1 MRKIS
6 ILLLLMML
14 SVVSAHAD
22 AIYSTTFD
30 TVDEFNT
37 WTVVD
42 ANSDGA
48 TWLFNEEGSPSKVAY
63 KYDYFNS
70 GDDWLISPAITPTET
85 GTLIVKYT
93 FVGSPYGESMEVFS
107 GTGNTVDDM
116 TKKEATYDNIV
127 KNEQAGYFLYDG
139 KAGEPFH
146 FAFHA
151 TSTAYKDYLYI
162 CSVTVEPIANPVD
175 VKVSEIISPVSGMG
189 LGQEAV
195 KVAITNN
202 GRVDLASFDVAFAV
216 DGKEIATETV
226 NETLAAG
233 ATMEYTFNA
242 KADLST
248 PLATYSI
255 KAWATHPDD
264 IDHPNDTCYTSVK
277 HKAPLNVPY
286 TMGFEASEN
295 TEDFKF
301 YNLNNDEGTWDVVI
315 ESGFY
320 NMARTGNG
328 CLSYG
333 YDSNNDGNDWAMLDP
348 INVEPGYYVLKF
360 WYSNL
365 QSYPEK
371 MAVYWGNEATPEAMT
386 NKIVEYA
393 PFSVDVYSESVNIIH
408 FDKAQTI
415 YLGFYA
421 FSEKNQNLILIDDV
435 SFDKI
440 ESETGDLAL
449 SDLQNVPDFVRESS
463 SKDVKFNI
471 GNGGISEVNAKINV
485 SIDDV
490 VVKESEVVARPQVLT
505 EITINDVLV
514 DLSDGNHTLKVEVVN
529 DNEGFADNNV
539 LTKAFTVVS
548 KPAKFWNFEDGQLPA
563 EFTFRA
569 EDGGTV
575 SPAAGD
581 EFNEDGWGL
590 FNIVEHEV
598 FGEYLLAGT
607 SWLNGTDQADRW
619 LILPQVSIDGP
630 DSYFVWDG
638 YSYNKTYLEDYQ
650 IMVSE
655 SDDNTASFTELL
667 NVEDESIEPKTR
679 GISLADYAG
688 KDIYIAIRLRT
699 KSGDCLLL
707 DNIGIYV
714 DKTPTCIST
723 VTDSNAGVVISANE
737 LRAADGVK
745 SIALSDVSGRVL
757 RTANANVISLSA
769 LPSGVYV
776 ATVKAADGSTKSYKF
791 VRK

>member
-1 MRKIS
+1 MKGNVKNIVLLVACVCVVGVGIGS
-6 ILLLLMML
+6 IFMFGFNNGNLLPDVPSNNPDTSHVLIDDGTGMQTEYQDSNSTNKAAFTYLD
-14 SVVSAHAD
+14 VNESAH
-22 AIYSTTFD
+22 
-30 TVDEFNT
+30 
-37 WTVVD
+37 
-42 ANSDGA
+42 
-48 TWLFNEEGSPSKVAY
+48 SP
-63 KYDYFNS
+63 
-70 GDDWLISPAITPTET
+70 ITPSTRDVNI
-85 GTLIVKYT
+85 LVVPVNFDLNDIR
-93 FVGSPYGESMEVFS
+93 PYERRSYIDF
-107 GTGNTVDDM
+107 N
-116 TKKEATYDNIV
+116 
-127 KNEQAGYFLYDG
+127 DG
-139 KAGEPFH
+139 
-146 FAFHA
+146 
-151 TSTAYKDYLYI
+151 DYL
-162 CSVTVEPIANPVD
+162 
-175 VKVSEIISPVSGMG
+175 
-189 LGQEAV
+189 EA
-195 KVAITNN
+195 
-202 GRVDLASFDVAFAV
+202 
-216 DGKEIATETV
+216 
-226 NETLAAG
+226 
-233 ATMEYTFNA
+233 MEYTFNA

-371 MAVYWGNEATPEAMT
+371 LAVYWGNEATPEAMT

-490 VVKESEVVARPQVLT
+490 VVKESEAVARPQVLT

-529 DNEGFADNNV
+529 DNEGIADNNV
-539 LTKAFTVVS
+539 LTKDFTVVS

-575 SPAAGD
+575 SPAAGE
-581 EFNEDGWGL
+581 EFHEDGWGL

-667 NVEDESIEPKTR
+667 TVEDESIEPKTR

-688 KDIYIAIRLRT
+688 KDI
-699 KSGDCLLL
+699 
-707 DNIGIYV
+707 
-714 DKTPTCIST
+714 
-723 VTDSNAGVVISANE
+723 
-737 LRAADGVK
+737 
-745 SIALSDVSGRVL
+745 
-757 RTANANVISLSA
+757 
-769 LPSGVYV
+769 
-776 ATVKAADGSTKSYKF
+776 
-791 VRK
+791 

>member
-1 MRKIS
+1 M
-6 ILLLLMML
+6 LLMML

-333 YDSNNDGNDWAMLDP
+333 YDSNSDGNDWAMLDP

-371 MAVYWGNEATPEAMT
+371 LAVYWGNEATPEAMT
-386 NKIVEYA
+386 TRLLSMLRFRLTFIV
-393 PFSVDVYSESVNIIH
+393 S
-408 FDKAQTI
+408 Q
-415 YLGFYA
+415 
-421 FSEKNQNLILIDDV
+421 
-435 SFDKI
+435 
-440 ESETGDLAL
+440 
-449 SDLQNVPDFVRESS
+449 
-463 SKDVKFNI
+463 
-471 GNGGISEVNAKINV
+471 
-485 SIDDV
+485 SI
-490 VVKESEVVARPQVLT
+490 
-505 EITINDVLV
+505 
-514 DLSDGNHTLKVEVVN
+514 
-529 DNEGFADNNV
+529 
-539 LTKAFTVVS
+539 
-548 KPAKFWNFEDGQLPA
+548 
-563 EFTFRA
+563 
-569 EDGGTV
+569 
-575 SPAAGD
+575 
-581 EFNEDGWGL
+581 
-590 FNIVEHEV
+590 
-598 FGEYLLAGT
+598 
-607 SWLNGTDQADRW
+607 
-619 LILPQVSIDGP
+619 
-630 DSYFVWDG
+630 
-638 YSYNKTYLEDYQ
+638 
-650 IMVSE
+650 
-655 SDDNTASFTELL
+655 
-667 NVEDESIEPKTR
+667 
-679 GISLADYAG
+679 
-688 KDIYIAIRLRT
+688 
-699 KSGDCLLL
+699 
-707 DNIGIYV
+707 
-714 DKTPTCIST
+714 
-723 VTDSNAGVVISANE
+723 
-737 LRAADGVK
+737 
-745 SIALSDVSGRVL
+745 
-757 RTANANVISLSA
+757 
-769 LPSGVYV
+769 
-776 ATVKAADGSTKSYKF
+776 
-791 VRK
+791 

>member
-1 MRKIS
+1 M
-6 ILLLLMML
+6 
-14 SVVSAHAD
+14 
-22 AIYSTTFD
+22 
-30 TVDEFNT
+30 
-37 WTVVD
+37 
-42 ANSDGA
+42 
-48 TWLFNEEGSPSKVAY
+48 
-63 KYDYFNS
+63 
-70 GDDWLISPAITPTET
+70 
-85 GTLIVKYT
+85 
-93 FVGSPYGESMEVFS
+93 
-107 GTGNTVDDM
+107 
-116 TKKEATYDNIV
+116 
-127 KNEQAGYFLYDG
+127 
-139 KAGEPFH
+139 
-146 FAFHA
+146 
-151 TSTAYKDYLYI
+151 
-162 CSVTVEPIANPVD
+162 
-175 VKVSEIISPVSGMG
+175 
-189 LGQEAV
+189 
-195 KVAITNN
+195 
-202 GRVDLASFDVAFAV
+202 
-216 DGKEIATETV
+216 
-226 NETLAAG
+226 
-233 ATMEYTFNA
+233 
-242 KADLST
+242 
-248 PLATYSI
+248 
-255 KAWATHPDD
+255 
-264 IDHPNDTCYTSVK
+264 
-277 HKAPLNVPY
+277 
-286 TMGFEASEN
+286 
-295 TEDFKF
+295 
-301 YNLNNDEGTWDVVI
+301 
-315 ESGFY
+315 
-320 NMARTGNG
+320 
-328 CLSYG
+328 
-333 YDSNNDGNDWAMLDP
+333 
-348 INVEPGYYVLKF
+348 
-360 WYSNL
+360 
-365 QSYPEK
+365 
-371 MAVYWGNEATPEAMT
+371 
-386 NKIVEYA
+386 
-393 PFSVDVYSESVNIIH
+393 
-408 FDKAQTI
+408 
-415 YLGFYA
+415 
-421 FSEKNQNLILIDDV
+421 
-435 SFDKI
+435 
-440 ESETGDLAL
+440 AL

-514 DLSDGNHTLKVEVVN
+514 DLGDGNHTLKVEVVN
-529 DNEGFADNNV
+529 DNEGIADNNV
-539 LTKAFTVVS
+539 LTKDFTVVS

-575 SPAAGD
+575 SPAAGE

-667 NVEDESIEPKTR
+667 TVEDESIEPKTR